1 MINKNEKKSEY
12 HQALQH
18 TSRGRE
24 VGWRKMSMPNPE
36 NEWPRFQSGWGSN
49 FRTDC
54 LLMFADRAH
63 FRVDFC

>member
-18 TSRGRE
+18 TSPGGE

-36 NEWPRFQSGWGSN
+36 NE
-49 FRTDC
+49 
-54 LLMFADRAH
+54 
-63 FRVDFC
+63 